1 VFGIVRIDQKKEI
14 VKDLHEKFSRSKIII
29 ITDYKGLDVTTIN
42 DLRRKLGAEEI
53 EYKVVKNSLLI
64 RASEETDCALIKD
77 YFKGPSAVAL
87 SYDDPIAP
95 AKVLTKF
102 AEENKQLE
110 IKIGV
115 MDGKVLDVSALKKI
129 STLPGREELLGQ
141 FLSVANGV
149 VARFVRV
156 LNAVPVQFLN
166 VLQAIKEQKE
176 AG

>member
-1 VFGIVRIDQKKEI
+1 LRIEKKKEI
-14 VKDLHEKFSRSKIII
+14 VKDLHEKFLRSKVVIL
-29 ITDYKGLDVTTIN
+29 TDYKGLDVTTIN
-42 DLRRKLGAEEI
+42 DLRRRLGAEEI

-64 RASEETDCALIKD
+64 RASEETDIALIKD
-77 YFKGPSAVAL
+77 YFKGPSAIAL

-102 AEENKQLE
+102 SEEHKQLE
-110 IKIGV
+110 IKTGV
-115 MDGKVLDVSALKKI
+115 MDGRVLDMGAIKRISA
-129 STLPGREELLGQ
+129 LPGREELLGQ

-149 VARFVRV
+149 VTGFVRV
-156 LNAVPVQFLN
+156 LNAVPAQFLN